1 MDFFEFL
8 MFTDKQDD
16 KDLSSFIL
24 AFKKLETIPPRTSD
38 PRILS
43 RFLYRKLNLQET
55 RGFKKWF
62 RFYRD
67 YDKENEIPIDLF
79 YDIEFDSSINLIVSL
94 QLSDPDYNKIQ

>member
-16 KDLSSFIL
+16 NELSSFIL

-43 RFLYRKLNLQET
+43 RFFLQKIKSA
-55 RGFKKWF
+55 RNIGISKMVCLLS
-62 RFYRD
+62 RF
-67 YDKENEIPIDLF
+67 
-79 YDIEFDSSINLIVSL
+79 
-94 QLSDPDYNKIQ
+94 